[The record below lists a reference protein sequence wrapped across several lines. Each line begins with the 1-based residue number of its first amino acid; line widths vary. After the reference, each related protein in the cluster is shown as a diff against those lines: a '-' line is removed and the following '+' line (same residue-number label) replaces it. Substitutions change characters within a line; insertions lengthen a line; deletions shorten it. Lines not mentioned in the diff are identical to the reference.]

1 MVGVL
6 NIAAKR
12 TSESPVRHE
21 EILGSESFRPLCSS
35 LWKGKA
41 LRSPGLGSLWP
52 ARNTHEYIFFG
63 GGGQGACTCMFS
75 DIFALREFMQLPN
88 CYPFWLEIQYIE
100 ANHS

>member
-6 NIAAKR
+6 NIAAKK

-21 EILGSESFRPLCSS
+21 EILGSESSRPFCSS

-63 GGGQGACTCMFS
+63 GGGGRGHARVCSQ
-75 DIFALREFMQLPN
+75 IYLL
-88 CYPFWLEIQYIE
+88 
-100 ANHS
+100 